1 MVDVNAASDQVINP
15 FDIVLN
21 TLEGNPVDLK
31 AESLLSMMRVL
42 LGGGPAGLST
52 AQESILDRSIRAIY
66 NRFLADPEKNEM
78 PTLLTLYE
86 ELLGQPE
93 EAARGL
99 ATALEM
105 YAKGTFSGFARQT
118 NVDMS
123 NRFIYYDISKLGDH
137 MKTFGMMVVMDQ
149 VWNRVLSNFGRGI
162 RTWLYVDE
170 FHLMFTNPH
179 ALRAFLSIYKRA
191 RKYGLLPTG
200 ITQNVEELLAVPE
213 ARLMLANC
221 DVLFLLGQKTNDAD
235 ELAELLKLSDEQVRA
250 FTNVEPG
257 FGLLTFGSMT
267 LPFNSRKSHDPMG
280 PLVELL
286 NTEFQG

>member
-179 ALRAFLSIYKRA
+179 ALRAFLSIYSS
-191 RKYGLLPTG
+191 L
-200 ITQNVEELLAVPE
+200 
-213 ARLMLANC
+213 
-221 DVLFLLGQKTNDAD
+221 
-235 ELAELLKLSDEQVRA
+235 
-250 FTNVEPG
+250 
-257 FGLLTFGSMT
+257 
-267 LPFNSRKSHDPMG
+267 
-280 PLVELL
+280 
-286 NTEFQG
+286 